1 MSLPKI
7 CKIVANYIKITAIVT
22 PINFRCRVV
31 SKINGHNDELAEI
44 LSYNKEEFDQEPKIM
59 HNTQQFIQFFRQAA
73 PYLHQHRGKT
83 FVFCIQD
90 DEKTQSTLKPLLHD
104 LAILHSLQ
112 IRIVIVFG
120 VRHSL
125 DLRLD
130 NQQFHQ
136 HQRITDAKSIQSIQ
150 EIVGAM
156 SIRIESILSMGLAN
170 SPMQGAEIRTSSGN
184 FIIAKPVGVRDGI
197 DFGLTGDIRKVRA
210 VAVNERLQQGEIVI
224 IPPLGYSGTGE
235 VFNLSSEAVA
245 SSVAAAINADKLL
258 FFSNET
264 TLLTD
269 NNTDNPAITP
279 DDAAQLAANYTDNVL
294 LHTVLNA
301 SVAACQQGVNR
312 VHLVPKGTDGAALAE
327 LFTRDG
333 FGLMITNE
341 AYDRIEQATI
351 DDIPSLLA
359 LIRPLEKQ
367 GILVRRSRE
376 LLEMEIEYFSL
387 LKRDNTVIGCAAL
400 YPYPD
405 DAAAELGC
413 VAVNPE
419 YQRNGLADVLLQH
432 IEQKAKDK
440 GFKQLFC
447 LTTHTSHWFM
457 ERGFAPVE
465 LAALPK
471 KKQAFYNYGRSS
483 KPYLKTL

>member
-1 MSLPKI
+1 MK
-7 CKIVANYIKITAIVT
+7 
-22 PINFRCRVV
+22 
-31 SKINGHNDELAEI
+31 
-44 LSYNKEEFDQEPKIM
+44 
-59 HNTQQFIQFFRQAA
+59 NTQQFIHFFRQAA

-90 DEKTQSTLKPLLHD
+90 DETTQHTLKSLLHD

-125 DLRLD
+125 NQRLAK
-130 NQQFHQ
+130 QQFHN
-136 HQRITDAKSIQSIQ
+136 HQRITDTQSIQHIQ

-156 SIRIESILSMGLAN
+156 SIRMESILSMGLAN
-170 SPMQGAEIRTSSGN
+170 SPMQGAELRTCSGN
-184 FIIAKPVGVRDGI
+184 YVIAKPVGIRDGV
-197 DFGLTGDIRKVRA
+197 DFGLTGEIRKIRA
-210 VAVNERLQQGEIVI
+210 DAVNERLGQGDIII
-224 IPPLGYSGTGE
+224 IPPIGYSSTGE
-235 VFNLSSEAVA
+235 VFNLTSEEVASAVA
-245 SSVAAAINADKLL
+245 IAIQADKLL

-264 TLLTD
+264 SLLTGST
-269 NNTDNPAITP
+269 TDNPAITP
-279 DDAAQLAANYTDNVL
+279 ETASLLAANYQDNIR
-294 LHTVLNA
+294 LNA
-301 SVAACQQGVNR
+301 VLKASSKACKKGVNR
-312 VHLVPKGTDGAALAE
+312 VHLIPKETDGAALAE

-359 LIRPLEKQ
+359 LIRPLEKK

-376 LLEMEIEYFSL
+376 LLEMEIAYFSL

-400 YPYPD
+400 YPYPEEKI
-405 DAAAELGC
+405 AELGC

-419 YQRNGLADVLLQH
+419 YQSNGLADILLQH
-432 IEQKAKDK
+432 IEKKAH
-440 GFKQLFC
+440 KQGLEKLFC
-447 LTTHTSHWFM
+447 LTTQTSHWFM
-457 ERGFAPVE
+457 ERGFEPVE

-471 KKQAFYNYGRSS
+471 EKQAFYNYGRSS
-483 KPYLKTL
+483 KPYLKIL